1 MATGNANK
9 AYSST
14 IAAASTA
21 ETATLNHAP
30 AWVTI
35 VNRDGTNGIWY
46 RLDGTA
52 PTVAGAD
59 CFYLPPNQSATRANP
74 QIDQNTCA
82 VGLIS
87 TATPAYTVQV
97 ADSNAPDV

>member
-14 IAAASTA
+14 ITTGSTA
-21 ETATLNHAP
+21 EIATLNHAP
-30 AWVTI
+30 AWI
-35 VNRDGTNGIWY
+35 QIINRDATNGIWY
-46 RLDGTA
+46 RLDGVA

-59 CFYLPPNQSATRANP
+59 CYYLPPGQTQTRANP
-74 QIDQNTCA
+74 QIDQNLAA

-87 TATPAYTVQV
+87 SATPAYTVQ
-97 ADSNAPDV
+97 AGDSNAPDA